1 MKYFTYFGWLWQQ
14 HRKQF
19 VKSLTKPELGHL
31 NSIPF
36 RYVGVGV
43 EMNNLVSHILVQVEH
58 LLSLHWTLNVCF
70 VIFFQPPLTRA
81 FQSFL
86 FSLICC
92 FLSCLHVKAWM
103 KSFLLTLGIGWH
115 NPGKDQLGHWVY
127 LSPFQ
132 PHTHTLNTH
141 TWYWQPRHLTLF
153 ITC

>member
-1 MKYFTYFGWLWQQ
+1 MKYFTYFGWLWRQ

-43 EMNNLVSHILVQVEH
+43 EMNNLVSHILVQVEL

-70 VIFFQPPLTRA
+70 LFSSNILLPA

-92 FLSCLHVKAWM
+92 FLSCLHVKARM
-103 KSFLLTLGIGWH
+103 KSFLLTLVIGWH
-115 NPGKDQLGHWVY
+115 NPGKDPLGHWVCF
-127 LSPFQ
+127 SPFQ
-132 PHTHTLNTH
+132 HHSHAPHIHTPTTGNH
-141 TWYWQPRHLTLF
+141 
-153 ITC
+153 II